1 MTSSVYGAMCRS
13 LRSLIDDDNLEKKF
27 MNETKIASFRAKLEE
42 IRFSI
47 AGEVREKY
55 KSSQDHLTEQVADI
69 ADDAVQSYD
78 RQLMMGLG
86 EKEFGKLRLVEE
98 AIEKIDRGQYGICL
112 ECEELIPEERLTVI
126 PFASH
131 CVDCLGIIEKK
142 NTGI

>member
-1 MTSSVYGAMCRS
+1 
-13 LRSLIDDDNLEKKF
+13 
-27 MNETKIASFRAKLEE
+27 MNETKLASFRTKLEE

-47 AGEVREKY
+47 TGEVRGKY
-55 KSSQDHLTEQVADI
+55 KSPQDHLTEQVADI

-86 EKEFGKLRLVEE
+86 EKEFEKMRLVEE
-98 AIEKIDRGQYGICL
+98 AIEKLDAGQYGICL
-112 ECEELIPEERLTVI
+112 ECEELISEERLTVV

-131 CVDCLGIIEKK
+131 CVDCLEIIEKK

>member
-1 MTSSVYGAMCRS
+1 
-13 LRSLIDDDNLEKKF
+13 
-27 MNETKIASFRAKLEE
+27 MNETKLASFRAKLEE

-47 AGEVREKY
+47 VGGVRGKY
-55 KSSQDHLTEQVADI
+55 KSSKDHLTEQVSDI

-98 AIEKIDRGQYGICL
+98 AIEKIDGGQYGLCF
-112 ECEELIPEERLTVI
+112 ECEELISEERLTVI

-131 CVDCLGIIEKK
+131 CVDCLEIIEKK